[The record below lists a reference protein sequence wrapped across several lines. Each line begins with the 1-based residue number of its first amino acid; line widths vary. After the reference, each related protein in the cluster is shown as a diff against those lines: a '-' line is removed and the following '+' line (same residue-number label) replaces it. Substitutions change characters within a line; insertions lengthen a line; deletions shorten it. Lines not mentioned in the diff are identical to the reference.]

1 MGKSVKFDREEYE
14 ASVLAEVRAEMA
26 KNDHRCLEGLRLVE
40 FTSRSNGADRNP
52 RPSRQVTLVVYGKTA
67 YSVVGGEIRRRKDG
81 RSPDS
86 LAQEALS
93 HLPEPDRTADNL
105 LTIARKRNS

>member
-1 MGKSVKFDREEYE
+1 MGKRSRFNQAEYE
-14 ASVLAEVRAEMA
+14 ASVLAEVKADLA
-26 KNDHRCLEGLRLVE
+26 KNDHRSLDGLRLVE
-40 FTSRSNGADRNP
+40 FTSRSNGADRSP
-52 RPSRQVTLVVYGKTA
+52 RPSRQVTLLVYGNTA

-93 HLPEPDRTADNL
+93 HLPGPDRTADNL
-105 LTIARKRNS
+105 LTIARKRSI